1 MIILSLDYGEKR
13 IGVAIGN
20 SELRTST
27 PINPVKNTNKESLI
41 AKLKEIIYD
50 YEVTFVVL
58 GYPLNMNGS
67 ESLMSKKV
75 NKFKNLITLATGLE
89 VKLIDERLTSFEAE
103 EMLKNSRGDI
113 RKSKNLIDSVSAHI
127 ILTEYMETK

>member
-1 MIILSLDYGEKR
+1 MVILSLDYGVKR

-27 PINPVKNTNKESLI
+27 PINPVKNNNKESLM
-41 AKLKEIIYD
+41 AKLKEIIYE

-75 NKFKNLITLATGLE
+75 NKFKNLLITATGLE

-127 ILTEYMETK
+127 ILTEYMETI

>member
-20 SELRTST
+20 SELKTST
-27 PINPVKNTNKESLI
+27 PINPVNNKNKELLLTKI
-41 AKLKEIIYD
+41 KEIIYE
-50 YEVTFVVL
+50 YEITFIVL
-58 GYPLNMNGS
+58 GYPLHMDGTKSIMS
-67 ESLMSKKV
+67 EKV
-75 NKFKNLITLATGLE
+75 IKFKNLLASKTGLE

-127 ILTEYMETK
+127 ILTEFMETI

>member
-75 NKFKNLITLATGLE
+75 NKFKNLITLATGLK

-127 ILTEYMETK
+127 ILTEYMETI